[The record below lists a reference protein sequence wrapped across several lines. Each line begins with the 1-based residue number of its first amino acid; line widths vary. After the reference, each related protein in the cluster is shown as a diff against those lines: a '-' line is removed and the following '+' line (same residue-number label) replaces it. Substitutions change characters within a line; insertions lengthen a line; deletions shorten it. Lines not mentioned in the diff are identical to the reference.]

1 MLWKAELVKC
11 VGMTAKVVDSRMES
25 ILITGANSYI
35 GMSFENY
42 MKQHSSKCR
51 IDTMDMVDGTWRN
64 KSFTG
69 YDTVY
74 HVAGVA
80 HSDSGMISAEKERL
94 YYSVNTDLT
103 IDVAKKSKADGVGQ
117 FIFMSSAI
125 VYGDSA
131 PYGEQKVITRETDP
145 SPANCY
151 GKSKLQAELGLQ
163 ALSDSAFKV
172 VILRPPMVYGKG
184 CKGNY
189 QSLAKMARKLPIFP
203 QIDNCRS
210 MLYIENLCA
219 FVKLMVDH
227 NEEGIFWPQNKEYS
241 NTSEMVCMIGT
252 AHGKRI
258 HLTRFLNW
266 GVSLARLFTG
276 LADKAFGS
284 LAYEQNMSNY
294 SKGEYQTITLEESIK
309 RTES

>member
-1 MLWKAELVKC
+1 MK
-11 VGMTAKVVDSRMES
+11 R
-25 ILITGANSYI
+25 ILITGANSFI

-42 MKQHSSKCR
+42 MKQYGSEYH
-51 IDTMDMVDGTWRN
+51 IDTIDMVDGTWRS
-64 KSFTG
+64 KSFAG
-69 YDTVY
+69 YDAVY
-74 HVAGVA
+74 HVAGLA
-80 HSDSGMISAEKERL
+80 HVKERRENSHQ
-94 YYSVNTDLT
+94 YYAINRDLP
-103 IDVAKKSKADGVGQ
+103 INVAKEAKAEGVRQ
-117 FIFMSSAI
+117 FIFLSSMS
-125 VYGDSA
+125 VYGTDT
-131 PYGEQKVITRETDP
+131 GIITRETKP
-145 SPANCY
+145 RPKSNY
-151 GKSKLQAELGLQ
+151 GKSKLEAELGLQ
-163 ALSDSAFKV
+163 TLSDPAFKV
-172 VILRPPMVYGKG
+172 AILRPPMVYGRR

-189 QSLAKMARKLPIFP
+189 QSLAKMARKLPVFP
-203 QIDNCRS
+203 KINNCRS

-219 FVKLMVDH
+219 FVKLMVEH

-241 NTSEMVCMIGT
+241 NTSEMVCMIGA